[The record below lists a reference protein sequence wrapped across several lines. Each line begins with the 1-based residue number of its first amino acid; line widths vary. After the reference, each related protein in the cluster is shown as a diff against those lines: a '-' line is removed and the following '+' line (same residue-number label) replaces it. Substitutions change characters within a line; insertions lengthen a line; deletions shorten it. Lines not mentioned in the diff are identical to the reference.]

1 VAVEW
6 TGLLD
11 DEFDIWDLSSLKQ
24 EYDIDWDGGLEV
36 NKDRAVV
43 VPEGCTLNK
52 FELLDLLDGGPKHWQ
67 EWDRKCP
74 GVFDVCLMCFELQ
87 CQYCSSHVCTQH
99 NYLYCSTLDQSHKT
113 SLISATNYLYAAQ
126 NTPSAVIRK
135 PNKKHTKS
143 TIILNYHHSC
153 KVYCLRLNRC
163 RSIAGVLEREGMIG
177 KYALIQPKRC
187 AMAIY
192 GRMIVRSTVM
202 KGL

>member
-1 VAVEW
+1 LTYNRHGGRLNNQIIQFIGSIQHAKILKRRLVVPDEKVAVEW

-74 GVFDVCLMCFELQ
+74 GVFDVCLMCFEL
-87 CQYCSSHVCTQH
+87 
-99 NYLYCSTLDQSHKT
+99 
-113 SLISATNYLYAAQ
+113 
-126 NTPSAVIRK
+126 
-135 PNKKHTKS
+135 
-143 TIILNYHHSC
+143 
-153 KVYCLRLNRC
+153 
-163 RSIAGVLEREGMIG
+163 
-177 KYALIQPKRC
+177 
-187 AMAIY
+187 
-192 GRMIVRSTVM
+192 
-202 KGL
+202 